1 MTFIATKLLRTLSS
15 GWRRIYKPQDFS
27 NALAASQSRRAA
39 LLTEPV
45 KCVLMDKIIIR
56 DLLLRGII
64 GINPDERVKLQD
76 ILINMVIWADI
87 RQAANS
93 DAIDDAVDYK
103 SITKRVIQHVEA
115 SSDFLVERL
124 VTDLARIVITEFG
137 VERVMVRVEKPG
149 ALRFAE
155 SVGIE
160 IERTRADFE

>member
-1 MTFIATKLLRTLSS
+1 
-15 GWRRIYKPQDFS
+15 
-27 NALAASQSRRAA
+27 
-39 LLTEPV
+39 
-45 KCVLMDKIIIR
+45 MDKIIIR

-64 GINPDERVKLQD
+64 GINPDERVKQQD

-87 RQAANS
+87 RQAAAS
-93 DAIDDAVDYK
+93 DAIEDAVDYK

-115 SSDFLVERL
+115 SSDFLVEKL

-137 VERVMVRVEKPG
+137 VERAMVRVEKPG

>member
-1 MTFIATKLLRTLSS
+1 
-15 GWRRIYKPQDFS
+15 
-27 NALAASQSRRAA
+27 
-39 LLTEPV
+39 
-45 KCVLMDKIIIR
+45 MDKIIIR

-87 RQAANS
+87 RQAATS
-93 DAIDDAVDYK
+93 DAIEDAVDYK
-103 SITKRVIQHVEA
+103 SITKRVIEHVEA

-137 VERVMVRVEKPG
+137 VERVTVRVEKPG
-149 ALRFAE
+149 ALRFAG

-160 IERTRADFE
+160 IERTRADFV